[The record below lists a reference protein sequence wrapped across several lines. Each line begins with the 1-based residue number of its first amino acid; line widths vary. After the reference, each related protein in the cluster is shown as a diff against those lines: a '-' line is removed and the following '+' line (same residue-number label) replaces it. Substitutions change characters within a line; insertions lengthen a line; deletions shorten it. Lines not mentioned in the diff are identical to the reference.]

1 MMKKRVLSILLVV
14 CLIVSLL
21 PVSAFADE
29 VDASG
34 TCGENVT
41 WTLKDGVLTISGTGA
56 MEDYR
61 WDTVPWR
68 NYSETIEKVVVE
80 DGVTSI
86 GSATLDDLWM
96 LVSVEISDTVV
107 SISNGAFYCCNLR
120 EVFYSGTV
128 EQWSTVNILDGN
140 EKLYLVT
147 VHCADGDVFPHG
159 ICGENLTWTLA
170 NGTLAISGTGDMED
184 YYLEIECSPWVDIAE
199 EIVNVVIEPGV
210 TSIGE
215 YAFLDC
221 TNLVDITV
229 PDTVTI
235 IGLGAFNDCD
245 SLTNVNYSE
254 TVEQWEKISI
264 AYDNNRLL
272 TAKIHCTDGDV
283 IPHGTCG
290 ENVTWRLD
298 EDGTLTISGMGA
310 MADYDYWDGAPWD
323 GRKDSIINVVI
334 EDGVMSI
341 GSYAFS
347 DCTSL
352 EGIILPDGLK
362 SIGTKAFGY
371 CRNLSTVS
379 ISDSVTS
386 IGSYAF
392 DECYE
397 LNTVNYAGTVA
408 QWEEINI
415 AEGNN
420 YLITAD
426 IHCTDGDVIPHGSCG
441 KNVTWRLD
449 KNGTFTVSGTGDMD
463 EFGWGDVPWIS
474 RKDSIETII
483 VEDGVTSICSSAFSG
498 CYILK
503 SVSIPDS
510 VTSIGDQVF
519 GYCHNL
525 ENVVIPEGVRGI
537 SYKAFYNCVSL
548 STVSI
553 PDSVTSIG
561 SYAFDEC
568 YELNTVNYAGTVA
581 QWEEINIAGG
591 NNYLLAAKIHCTDG
605 DVAPHGT
612 CGENVTWKLDEDG
625 TLTISGTGAMEDY
638 DWDGAPWY
646 SLRDSIEKIV
656 IEDGVTNIGDRAFE
670 ACERLSTVSI
680 PESVTSIGESAFSS
694 CGALESVN
702 YGGTV
707 TQWEAINIADGN
719 FDLLTAKIH
728 CTDGDVV
735 PHGTC
740 GENVTWKLTED
751 GTLTIS
757 GSGAMENYEWGDA
770 PWARQKDSIRNVVIE
785 DGVACVG
792 NCAFSDCYS
801 LSNVR
806 IPESVTSIGTRAF
819 ESCESLESVI
829 LPDGLNS
836 IGEYAFAWCY
846 NLNDI
851 TLPDGLNSIGDYAFS
866 DCTTFSEITLPEKL
880 SYIGE
885 GAFYNCVNIKDIVI
899 PDGVATIKVSTFASC
914 SNLVSASISEATTAI
929 EEDAFWD
936 CTSLSDTYYSG
947 TKAQWDSI
955 KIDTG
960 NGCLQTTVIH
970 CTDGDA
976 APHGTFG
983 DNITWKLEN
992 NTLTISG
999 EGEMPD
1005 FYSVQNPW
1013 SRKVGSI
1020 TSVIVEDGVTN
1031 VGNRAFIDFDNLKR
1045 VALPNSVKSIGDE
1058 AFSWCYSLENIT
1070 IPEGVRDISYKAFYY
1085 CWNLST
1091 VSIPESVTSIG
1102 ESAFSCCDELESVNY
1117 GGTVAQ
1123 WEAINIADGNFDLI
1137 TAKIRCTD
1145 GIYVPHGT
1153 CGENVTWK
1161 LDENGTLIISG
1172 TGDMFDYTFNE
1183 TAPWFDINS
1192 QIESIVI
1199 ESGVTS
1205 IGEWAF
1211 GWCFNLNTVK
1221 ISDTVKIV
1229 PHNAFAAC
1237 WHLGA
1242 FVVDENN
1249 ANYCA
1254 VDGVLFNKDK
1264 TELVIYPLGMDS
1276 EEYTIPNGVKSIVQ
1290 DAFEL
1295 SGVQTITIPTSVT
1308 TIEYRA
1314 FNACD
1319 NLGRVNFAGTVA
1331 QWKAIDVGEENDAL
1345 NNAIICCTDGTMYP
1359 HGTCGENATWKLD
1372 ENGVLTISGTGDVYE
1387 HDRPWQNLTSQIMS
1401 VEIESGITSI
1411 GYGAFAAC
1419 TNLKS
1424 ADIPNSVRSIS
1435 YKAFAGCMDLKSITI
1450 PDGVQRINEYT
1461 FLDCIS
1467 LETID
1472 IPDTVTSIDLGAF
1485 SDCYKLTTVNYGGT
1499 VAEWGSVNIEDG
1511 NYELYSANVKCT
1523 DGVFTPHGTCG
1534 ENITW
1539 VLDENG
1545 TLTIS
1550 GKGDMENYNNPWHLY
1565 SSKITSVVIE
1575 NGITSIGN
1583 YAFGDITNIKSVTLP
1598 NSLSRIGDYAFCYSY
1613 WLETITLPDSLTEIG
1628 DYAFSNCTRLKS
1640 IVIPEGVEF
1649 IGDGAFANC
1658 HSIETVALPSSLTEI
1673 GAEAFDNCTG
1683 LKAIAIPAGVIRIG
1697 HGALSGCLRLE
1708 TIEIDKA
1715 NENYC
1720 TVDGVLFNKN
1730 KTALVS
1736 YPAGKTAESY
1746 EIPNGVTTV
1755 TYGTFA
1761 SCWNL
1766 KSVSIPTSV
1775 TSIQECAFNGCDNL
1789 RDVYYSGTQAQ
1800 WNAIAIDEENDG
1812 FDCAYIHCTDAVMHP
1827 HGICGDDLTWEL
1839 KDGVLTIS
1847 GTGDM
1852 YDFNMAAPWYNAASS
1867 IKSIELG
1874 SKVTS
1879 ITSEAFV
1886 DCKSLESITL
1896 PEGIISVAAGA
1907 FLGCDNLSRIN
1918 ISDNNPYYTSVD
1930 GMLFNKD
1937 KTEIII
1943 YPAGK
1948 TDAVYVIPD
1957 RVTTISRNA
1966 FIEPTYLQEI
1976 VIHAG
1981 VTNIEEGAFSSCNLN
1996 AISVDKDNE
2005 YYCSVNGALFSKD
2018 KTTLYQYPIGKTADT
2033 YQIPDGVNTIAYS
2046 AFWGSSNLRSVVI
2059 PESVTFIDEGAFISC
2074 HSLTDVYY
2082 TGTEEQWE
2090 NVVVD
2095 TEFNYSLADAQMHFN
2110 YDGSHVHNYTEAVTA
2125 PTCTKEGYTTH
2136 TCACGD
2142 SYVDSY
2148 TNALGHDFD
2157 AWKQTKAPTC
2167 TEKGTE
2173 TRTCTRCNAFE
2184 IRDVASTGHHHNA
2197 DVTAPTCT
2205 AKGYTTHT
2213 CACGDSYVDT
2223 YTDALGHSYG
2233 AWTQTK
2239 APTCTAKGTEV
2250 RTCTRCNATET
2261 RDVEALGHN
2270 TTHHAAKAATCTEI
2284 GWDAYDTCSRCNYTT
2299 YKEIPATGH
2308 HHNADV
2314 TAPTCTAK
2322 GYTTHTCACGDSYV
2336 DSYTDALGH
2345 SYGAWTQTKAPTCTA
2360 KGTETR
2366 TCTRCNASEARDVA
2380 SLGHNH
2386 DAVVT
2391 APTCTEKGYTTHTCA
2406 CGDSHVDSY
2415 TDALGHDF
2423 GAWKQT
2429 KAPTCTKKGT
2439 ETRTCTRCNAFEIRD
2454 VASTGHHHNADV
2466 TAPTCTA
2473 KGYTTHTCACG
2484 DSYVDTYTDAL
2495 GHSYGAW
2502 TQTKAP
2508 TCTAKGT
2515 DSRSCTR
2522 CGQTEKRDVA
2532 ALLHDY
2538 ENGACTRCGA
2548 ADPNYD
2554 PSPEAPELKITT
2566 SAGHPKISWN
2576 AVDGATKY
2584 WVYRSTDGTNFS
2596 YYDRTDNTSYTN
2608 NSTTI
2613 GTLYYYKVKA
2623 VKTENGKDYAS
2634 DYSVIRSIRCK
2645 PAAPSISIYRAN
2657 GKPQLKWSAVDGAAK
2672 YWIYRSTD
2680 GTNFKYFDSTT
2691 KTSYTNSGAASGTKY
2706 YYRVKAVAVVNGN
2719 NVASANS
2726 GTKSLMTTL
2735 ATPSVSITTSNGK
2748 PKLSWV
2754 AVTGADKYYVYRSTD
2769 GKTFG
2774 YWDSTTNT
2782 SFTNSGAKKNTKYY
2796 YKVKAV
2802 CTSNSN
2808 ANSALSASV
2817 SIKATK

>member
-1 MMKKRVLSILLVV
+1 MKKRVLSILLVV

-29 VDASG
+29 VDVSG
-34 TCGENVT
+34 TCGANLT
-41 WTLKDGVLTISGTGA
+41 WKLQDGVLTISGEGD

-61 WDTVPWR
+61 EWRPW
-68 NYSETIEKVVVE
+68 NDSDEPVTNVDSIIIE

-86 GSATLDDLWM
+86 GESAFSYFTNLKNVTIPSSVKRIGYCAFSECPM
-96 LVSVEISDTVV
+96 LK
-107 SISNGAFYCCNLR
+107 SISIPAGVETIEDGAFSICDGLSEIIVDENNEQYASVDGVLFSKDKTTLIAYPAAIESDAYEIPDGVTELSWRSFLGCTNIMSITVPQSVRTIGAWAFSDCAALKDVYYLGEIAQWKVINID
-120 EVFYSGTV
+120 SG
-128 EQWSTVNILDGN
+128 NIHL
-140 EKLYLVT
+140 LT
-147 VHCADGDVFPHG
+147 ASIHCADGDAFP
-159 ICGENLTWTLA
+159 
-170 NGTLAISGTGDMED
+170 D
-184 YYLEIECSPWVDIAE
+184 
-199 EIVNVVIEPGV
+199 
-210 TSIGE
+210 
-215 YAFLDC
+215 
-221 TNLVDITV
+221 
-229 PDTVTI
+229 
-235 IGLGAFNDCD
+235 
-245 SLTNVNYSE
+245 
-254 TVEQWEKISI
+254 
-264 AYDNNRLL
+264 
-272 TAKIHCTDGDV
+272 
-283 IPHGTCG
+283 
-290 ENVTWRLD
+290 
-298 EDGTLTISGMGA
+298 
-310 MADYDYWDGAPWD
+310 
-323 GRKDSIINVVI
+323 
-334 EDGVMSI
+334 
-341 GSYAFS
+341 
-347 DCTSL
+347 
-352 EGIILPDGLK
+352 
-362 SIGTKAFGY
+362 
-371 CRNLSTVS
+371 
-379 ISDSVTS
+379 
-386 IGSYAF
+386 
-392 DECYE
+392 
-397 LNTVNYAGTVA
+397 
-408 QWEEINI
+408 
-415 AEGNN
+415 
-420 YLITAD
+420 
-426 IHCTDGDVIPHGSCG
+426 GSCG
-441 KNVTWRLD
+441 
-449 KNGTFTVSGTGDMD
+449 
-463 EFGWGDVPWIS
+463 
-474 RKDSIETII
+474 
-483 VEDGVTSICSSAFSG
+483 DGVTWA
-498 CYILK
+498 L
-503 SVSIPDS
+503 V
-510 VTSIGDQVF
+510 
-519 GYCHNL
+519 
-525 ENVVIPEGVRGI
+525 
-537 SYKAFYNCVSL
+537 
-548 STVSI
+548 
-553 PDSVTSIG
+553 
-561 SYAFDEC
+561 
-568 YELNTVNYAGTVA
+568 
-581 QWEEINIAGG
+581 
-591 NNYLLAAKIHCTDG
+591 
-605 DVAPHGT
+605 
-612 CGENVTWKLDEDG
+612 DG
-625 TLTISGTGAMEDY
+625 TLTISGTGAMDNY
-638 DWDGAPWY
+638 SWGDAPWY
-646 SLRDSIEKIV
+646 NKADEIISIEVLSGVTSIGDSAFADCSAITSIELPDGLTRIGTNAFYHCTGMESISIPYGLTAIGECAFWGCESLKSIDIPGSVTRIGYAAFAECISLTSIV
-656 IEDGVTNIGDRAFE
+656 IPEGVEKLEDGTFQGCPSLESVT
-670 ACERLSTVSI
+670 I
-680 PESVTSIGESAFSS
+680 PASVTSIAAGVFQND
-694 CGALESVN
+694 ALKDVHYSGSRE
-702 YGGTV
+702 
-707 TQWEAINIADGN
+707 QWGLIEIDETN
-719 FDLLTAKIH
+719 TALKKAAIH
-728 CTDGDVV
+728 CSDDGDSYT
-735 PHGTC
+735 GTC

-829 LPDGLNS
+829 LPGGLNS

-885 GAFYNCVNIKDIVI
+885 GAFYNCVNLKDIVI

-1145 GIYVPHGT
+1145 GVYVPHGT

-1172 TGDMFDYTFNE
+1172 TGDMYDYTFNE

-1192 QIESIVI
+1192 RIESIVI

-1211 GWCFNLNTVK
+1211 GWCYNLNTVK

-1276 EEYTIPNGVKSIVQ
+1276 EEYTIPDGVKSIAQ

-1295 SGVQTITIPTSVT
+1295 SCVHTITIPTSVT

-1331 QWKAIDVGEENDAL
+1331 QWKAIDIGEENDAL
-1345 NNAIICCTDGTMYP
+1345 NNAIIYCTDDALYP
-1359 HGTCGENATWKLD
+1359 HGTCGENVTWKLD
-1372 ENGVLTISGTGDVYE
+1372 ENGMLTISGTGDMYE
-1387 HDRPWQNLTSQIMS
+1387 HDIPWRSLTSQIMS
-1401 VEIESGITSI
+1401 VAIESGVTSI

-1450 PDGVQRINEYT
+1450 PDGVQRINECT
-1461 FLDCIS
+1461 FLDCVS

-1485 SDCYKLTTVNYGGT
+1485 SDCDKLTTVNYGGT

-1511 NYELYSANVKCT
+1511 NYALYSANVKCT
-1523 DGVFTPHGTCG
+1523 DGVFTPRGTCG

-1539 VLDENG
+1539 KLDENG

-1550 GKGDMENYNNPWHLY
+1550 GKGDMEEHYAPWSDY
-1565 SSKITSVVIE
+1565 SAKITSVVIE
-1575 NGITSIGN
+1575 DGITSIGN
-1583 YAFGDITNIKSVTLP
+1583 HAFYDLGNIKSVTIP
-1598 NSLSRIGDYAFCYSY
+1598 NSVTGIGHYAFSLCY
-1613 WLETITLPDSLTEIG
+1613 WLETITLPDSLIG
-1628 DYAFSNCTRLKS
+1628 IGMCAFSNCTRLKS
-1640 IVIPEGVEF
+1640 IAIPEGVEF

-1658 HSIETVALPSSLTEI
+1658 HSMETVTLPNSLVDI
-1673 GAEAFDNCTG
+1673 GSKAFYNCTG
-1683 LKAIAIPAGVIRIG
+1683 LKAISIPADTNIG
-1697 HGALSGCLRLE
+1697 QGALSGCLSLE
-1708 TIEIDKA
+1708 AIEIDKA
-1715 NENYC
+1715 NEDYC

-1775 TSIQECAFNGCDNL
+1775 TSIQEFAFNGCDNL

-1800 WNAIAIDEENDG
+1800 WNAIAIDEGNDG
-1812 FDCAYIHCTDAVMHP
+1812 FDCADIHCTDAVMHP

-1852 YDFNMAAPWYNAASS
+1852 YNFNMAAPWYHAASS

-1957 RVTTISRNA
+1957 RVTTISRNV

-1981 VTNIEEGAFSSCNLN
+1981 VTNIGEGAFRSCNLN
-1996 AISVDKDNE
+1996 AVSVDKDNE

-2018 KTTLYQYPIGKTADT
+2018 KTTLYKYPSGKTADT

-2046 AFWGSSNLRSVVI
+2046 AFWGSSNLKSVVI

-2074 HSLTDVYY
+2074 NSLTDVYY

-2110 YDGSHVHNYTEAVTA
+2110 YDVPHVHHYTEAVTA
-2125 PTCTKEGYTTH
+2125 PTCTEQGYTTH
-2136 TCACGD
+2136 TC
-2142 SYVDSY
+2142 
-2148 TNALGHDFD
+2148 T
-2157 AWKQTKAPTC
+2157 
-2167 TEKGTE
+2167 
-2173 TRTCTRCNAFE
+2173 
-2184 IRDVASTGHHHNA
+2184 
-2197 DVTAPTCT
+2197 
-2205 AKGYTTHT
+2205 
-2213 CACGDSYVDT
+2213 CGDSYVDT

-2261 RDVEALGHN
+2261 RDVDALGHN

-2284 GWDAYDTCSRCNYTT
+2284 GWEAYDTCSRCDYTT

-2308 HHNADV
+2308 HHNAVVTAPTCTAKGYTTHTCACGDSYIDTYTDALGHSYSAWTQTKAPTCTARGTEVRTCTRCNATETRDVDALGHNTTHHAAKAATCTEIGWEAYDTCSRCDYTTYKEIPATGHHHNAVV

-2345 SYGAWTQTKAPTCTA
+2345 SYGAWK
-2360 KGTETR
+2360 
-2366 TCTRCNASEARDVA
+2366 
-2380 SLGHNH
+2380 
-2386 DAVVT
+2386 
-2391 APTCTEKGYTTHTCA
+2391 
-2406 CGDSHVDSY
+2406 
-2415 TDALGHDF
+2415 
-2423 GAWKQT
+2423 
-2429 KAPTCTKKGT
+2429 
-2439 ETRTCTRCNAFEIRD
+2439 
-2454 VASTGHHHNADV
+2454 
-2466 TAPTCTA
+2466 
-2473 KGYTTHTCACG
+2473 
-2484 DSYVDTYTDAL
+2484 
-2495 GHSYGAW
+2495 
-2502 TQTKAP
+2502 QTKAP

-2566 SAGHPKISWN
+2566 SAGHPKIYWN

-2608 NSTTI
+2608 NSTKI

-2691 KTSYTNSGAASGTKY
+2691 KTSYTNSGVASGTKY
-2706 YYRVKAVAVVNGN
+2706 YYRVKAVAIVNGN

-2726 GTKSLMTTL
+2726 NTKNLITTL
-2735 ATPSVSITTSNGK
+2735 ATPSVSITTSGGK
-2748 PKLSWV
+2748 PKLTWK

-2769 GKTFG
+2769 GKNFK
-2774 YWDSTTNT
+2774 YWESTTKTSYINT
-2782 SFTNSGAKKNTKYY
+2782 GAKRNTRYY

-2802 CTSNSN
+2802 CAANSN
-2808 ANSALSASV
+2808 ANSARSTSV

>member
-1 MMKKRVLSILLVV
+1 MKKRVLSILLVV

-29 VDASG
+29 VDASD

-56 MEDYR
+56 MEDYDE
-61 WDTVPWR
+61 WDCVPWNGQKDSIR
-68 NYSETIEKVVVE
+68 KIVVE
-80 DGVTSI
+80 DGVTN
-86 GSATLDDLWM
+86 
-96 LVSVEISDTVV
+96 V
-107 SISNGAFYCCNLR
+107 
-120 EVFYSGTV
+120 
-128 EQWSTVNILDGN
+128 GN
-140 EKLYLVT
+140 
-147 VHCADGDVFPHG
+147 
-159 ICGENLTWTLA
+159 
-170 NGTLAISGTGDMED
+170 
-184 YYLEIECSPWVDIAE
+184 
-199 EIVNVVIEPGV
+199 
-210 TSIGE
+210 
-215 YAFLDC
+215 
-221 TNLVDITV
+221 
-229 PDTVTI
+229 
-235 IGLGAFNDCD
+235 
-245 SLTNVNYSE
+245 
-254 TVEQWEKISI
+254 
-264 AYDNNRLL
+264 
-272 TAKIHCTDGDV
+272 
-283 IPHGTCG
+283 
-290 ENVTWRLD
+290 
-298 EDGTLTISGMGA
+298 
-310 MADYDYWDGAPWD
+310 
-323 GRKDSIINVVI
+323 
-334 EDGVMSI
+334 
-341 GSYAFS
+341 YAFS

-352 EGIILPDGLK
+352 ESIILPDGLN
-362 SIGTKAFGY
+362 SIGKRAFAWCWNLADVTLPDGLESIDEAAFFDCNSLRDITIPEGVTDISYKAFYY
-371 CRNLSTVS
+371 CNSLSSVS
-379 ISDSVTS
+379 IPKSVTS
-386 IGSYAF
+386 IGEYAF
-392 DECYE
+392 ADCNS
-397 LNTVNYAGTVA
+397 LNTVNYTGTVA
-408 QWEEINI
+408 QWEAISV
-415 AEGNN
+415 
-420 YLITAD
+420 AD
-426 IHCTDGDVIPHGSCG
+426 
-441 KNVTWRLD
+441 
-449 KNGTFTVSGTGDMD
+449 
-463 EFGWGDVPWIS
+463 
-474 RKDSIETII
+474 
-483 VEDGVTSICSSAFSG
+483 
-498 CYILK
+498 
-503 SVSIPDS
+503 
-510 VTSIGDQVF
+510 
-519 GYCHNL
+519 
-525 ENVVIPEGVRGI
+525 
-537 SYKAFYNCVSL
+537 
-548 STVSI
+548 
-553 PDSVTSIG
+553 
-561 SYAFDEC
+561 
-568 YELNTVNYAGTVA
+568 
-581 QWEEINIAGG
+581 G
-591 NNYLLAAKIHCTDG
+591 NNYLLT
-605 DVAPHGT
+605 
-612 CGENVTWKLDEDG
+612 
-625 TLTISGTGAMEDY
+625 AM
-638 DWDGAPWY
+638 
-646 SLRDSIEKIV
+646 
-656 IEDGVTNIGDRAFE
+656 
-670 ACERLSTVSI
+670 
-680 PESVTSIGESAFSS
+680 
-694 CGALESVN
+694 
-702 YGGTV
+702 
-707 TQWEAINIADGN
+707 
-719 FDLLTAKIH
+719 IH

-751 GTLTIS
+751 GSLTIS
-757 GSGAMENYEWGDA
+757 GSGEMENYEWGDA

-785 DGVACVG
+785 DGV
-792 NCAFSDCYS
+792 
-801 LSNVR
+801 
-806 IPESVTSIGTRAF
+806 TSIGTRAF
-819 ESCESLESVI
+819 KSCESLESVI

-836 IGEYAFAWCY
+836 IGKRAFAWCW
-846 NLNDI
+846 NLADV
-851 TLPDGLNSIGDYAFS
+851 TLPDGLESIDEAAFFDCNSLRDITIPEGVTDISYKAFYYCNSLSSVSIPESVTSIGEYAFDWCHELNTVDYAGTVAQWETISVADGNNCLLTATIHCTDGDVVPHGTCGESVTWKLDEDGTLTITGTGAMEDYDWGGAPWYSLTDSIEKIVIEDGVTSIGTRAFESCESLGSITIPDSVDSIGDYAFNN
-866 DCTTFSEITLPEKL
+866 CTSFSEITLPEKL
-880 SYIGE
+880 SYIGK
-885 GAFYNCVNIKDIVI
+885 GAFCNCANLKDIVI

-936 CTSLSDTYYSG
+936 CTSLLDTYYSG

-970 CTDGDA
+970 CTDGNLP
-976 APHGTFG
+976 PHGTFG

-1005 FYSVQNPW
+1005 FYSVQTPW

-1031 VGNRAFIDFDNLKR
+1031 VGNRAFINFDNLKR

-1070 IPEGVRDISYKAFYY
+1070 IPEGVRDISYKAFNS
-1085 CWNLST
+1085 CWSLST

-1102 ESAFSCCDELESVNY
+1102 ESAFSSCDDLESVNY

-1145 GIYVPHGT
+1145 GVYVPHGT
-1153 CGENVTWK
+1153 CGENVTWM

-1172 TGDMFDYTFNE
+1172 TGDMYDYTFNE
-1183 TAPWFDINS
+1183 TASWYDINS
-1192 QIESIVI
+1192 QIKSIVI

-1211 GWCFNLNTVK
+1211 NGCNNLNTVK

-1229 PHNAFAAC
+1229 PQNAFATC

-1242 FVVDENN
+1242 FVVDENST
-1249 ANYCA
+1249 CFSA

-1264 TELVIYPLGMDS
+1264 IELVIYPLGMNS
-1276 EEYTIPNGVKSIVQ
+1276 EEYTIPNGVKSIAQ
-1290 DAFEL
+1290 EAFEL

-1331 QWKAIDVGEENDAL
+1331 QWKAIDIGEENDVL
-1345 NNAIICCTDGTMYP
+1345 NNAIICCTDGALYP
-1359 HGTCGENATWKLD
+1359 HGTCGENATWKID
-1372 ENGVLTISGTGDVYE
+1372 KNGTLTISGTGDMYE
-1387 HDRPWQNLTSQIMS
+1387 HDRPWQNLTRQIMS

-1411 GYGAFAAC
+1411 GYSAFEGC
-1419 TNLKS
+1419 SNLKS
-1424 ADIPNSVRSIS
+1424 VEIPSGVRNIS
-1435 YKAFAGCMDLKSITI
+1435 YRAFAGCMDLKSITI

-1461 FLDCIS
+1461 FLDCVS

-1499 VAEWGSVNIEDG
+1499 IAGWGSVNIEDG
-1511 NYELYSANVKCT
+1511 NYALHSANVKCT
-1523 DGVFTPHGTCG
+1523 DGVYTPRGTCG
-1534 ENITW
+1534 VNITW

-1550 GKGDMENYNNPWHLY
+1550 GKGDMENYNEPWHLY
-1565 SSKITSVVIE
+1565 GSKITSVVIE

-1583 YAFGDITNIKSVTLP
+1583 HAFNDIFNIKSVTLP

-1628 DYAFSNCTRLKS
+1628 DRAFSNCTRLKS

-1649 IGDGAFANC
+1649 IGDGAFENC
-1658 HSIETVALPSSLTEI
+1658 YSMETVALPGSLTEI
-1673 GAEAFDNCTG
+1673 GAEAFDNCTE
-1683 LKAIAIPAGVIRIG
+1683 LKAITIPAGVIRIG
-1697 HGALSGCLRLE
+1697 HGALSGCLSLE

-1720 TVDGVLFNKN
+1720 TVDGILFNKN

-1761 SCWNL
+1761 SCCNL

-1775 TSIQECAFNGCDNL
+1775 TSIQEFAFNGCDNL

-1800 WNAIAIDEENDG
+1800 WNAIAIDVGNDG
-1812 FDCAYIHCTDAVMHP
+1812 FDCADIHCADAVMHP

-1852 YDFNMAAPWYNAASS
+1852 YTFNMAAPWYHAASS
-1867 IKSIELG
+1867 IKSIVLG

-1879 ITSEAFV
+1879 ITSEAFAN
-1886 DCKSLESITL
+1886 CKSLESITL

-1957 RVTTISRNA
+1957 RVTTISRNV

-1981 VTNIEEGAFSSCNLN
+1981 VTNIEEGAFRSCNLN
-1996 AISVDKDNE
+1996 AVSVDKDNE

-2018 KTTLYQYPIGKTADT
+2018 KTTLYKYPSGKTADT

-2046 AFWGSSNLRSVVI
+2046 AFWGSSNLKSVVI
-2059 PESVTFIDEGAFISC
+2059 PESVTFIDEGAFIDC
-2074 HSLTDVYY
+2074 YSLTDVYY

-2142 SYVDSY
+2142 SYVDTY
-2148 TNALGHDFD
+2148 TDALGHSYG
-2157 AWKQTKAPTC
+2157 AWTQTKAPTC
-2167 TEKGTE
+2167 TAKGTE
-2173 TRTCTRCNAFE
+2173 VRTCTRCNATE
-2184 IRDVASTGHHHNA
+2184 TRDVEALGHNTTHHAAKAATCTEKGWEAYDTCNRCDYTTYKEIPATGHNYIAKVFAPTCTVKGYTTHTCITCGDSYTDEYTDSLGHDRIHHAAKAATCTEIGWEAYDTCSRCDYTTYKEIPATGHHHNA
-2197 DVTAPTCT
+2197 VVTAPTCT
-2205 AKGYTTHT
+2205 EKGYTTHT

-2284 GWDAYDTCSRCNYTT
+2284 GWEAYDTCSRCNYTT
-2299 YKEIPATGH
+2299 YKAIPATGH
-2308 HHNADV
+2308 HHNAVV

-2345 SYGAWTQTKAPTCTA
+2345 SYGAWA
-2360 KGTETR
+2360 
-2366 TCTRCNASEARDVA
+2366 
-2380 SLGHNH
+2380 
-2386 DAVVT
+2386 
-2391 APTCTEKGYTTHTCA
+2391 
-2406 CGDSHVDSY
+2406 
-2415 TDALGHDF
+2415 
-2423 GAWKQT
+2423 
-2429 KAPTCTKKGT
+2429 
-2439 ETRTCTRCNAFEIRD
+2439 
-2454 VASTGHHHNADV
+2454 
-2466 TAPTCTA
+2466 
-2473 KGYTTHTCACG
+2473 
-2484 DSYVDTYTDAL
+2484 
-2495 GHSYGAW
+2495 
-2502 TQTKAP
+2502 QTKAP

-2566 SAGHPKISWN
+2566 SAGHPKIYWN

-2584 WVYRSTDGTNFS
+2584 WVYRSTDGKNFN

-2608 NSTTI
+2608 NSTKI

-2680 GTNFKYFDSTT
+2680 GKNFKYFDSTT

-2748 PKLSWV
+2748 PKLTWK
-2754 AVTGADKYYVYRSTD
+2754 AVTGADKYYIYRSTD

-2774 YWDSTTNT
+2774 YWDSTTKT

-2808 ANSALSASV
+2808 ANSARSASV

>member
-1 MMKKRVLSILLVV
+1 MKKRVLSILLVV

-41 WTLKDGVLTISGTGA
+41 WKLTEDGTLTISGSGE
-56 MEDYR
+56 MENYEWGDA
-61 WDTVPWR
+61 PWAGQKDSIR
-68 NYSETIEKVVVE
+68 NVVIE
-80 DGVTSI
+80 DGVACVGNCAFSDCQSLSNVRIPESVTSI
-86 GSATLDDLWM
+86 GTRAFSDCHSLESVILPGGLNSIGEYAFAWCNNLKDITLPDSLESIDNAVFYDCDSLKNITIPMSARD
-96 LVSVEISDTVV
+96 ISYNAFDSCDNLASV
-107 SISNGAFYCCNLR
+107 SIPES
-120 EVFYSGTV
+120 
-128 EQWSTVNILDGN
+128 
-140 EKLYLVT
+140 
-147 VHCADGDVFPHG
+147 
-159 ICGENLTWTLA
+159 
-170 NGTLAISGTGDMED
+170 
-184 YYLEIECSPWVDIAE
+184 
-199 EIVNVVIEPGV
+199 V

-215 YAFLDC
+215 YAFADC
-221 TNLVDITV
+221 N
-229 PDTVTI
+229 
-235 IGLGAFNDCD
+235 
-245 SLTNVNYSE
+245 S
-254 TVEQWEKISI
+254 
-264 AYDNNRLL
+264 
-272 TAKIHCTDGDV
+272 
-283 IPHGTCG
+283 
-290 ENVTWRLD
+290 
-298 EDGTLTISGMGA
+298 
-310 MADYDYWDGAPWD
+310 
-323 GRKDSIINVVI
+323 
-334 EDGVMSI
+334 
-341 GSYAFS
+341 
-347 DCTSL
+347 
-352 EGIILPDGLK
+352 
-362 SIGTKAFGY
+362 
-371 CRNLSTVS
+371 
-379 ISDSVTS
+379 
-386 IGSYAF
+386 
-392 DECYE
+392 

-408 QWEEINI
+408 QWGAISV
-415 AEGNN
+415 
-420 YLITAD
+420 AD
-426 IHCTDGDVIPHGSCG
+426 
-441 KNVTWRLD
+441 
-449 KNGTFTVSGTGDMD
+449 
-463 EFGWGDVPWIS
+463 
-474 RKDSIETII
+474 
-483 VEDGVTSICSSAFSG
+483 
-498 CYILK
+498 
-503 SVSIPDS
+503 
-510 VTSIGDQVF
+510 
-519 GYCHNL
+519 
-525 ENVVIPEGVRGI
+525 
-537 SYKAFYNCVSL
+537 
-548 STVSI
+548 
-553 PDSVTSIG
+553 
-561 SYAFDEC
+561 
-568 YELNTVNYAGTVA
+568 
-581 QWEEINIAGG
+581 G
-591 NNYLLAAKIHCTDG
+591 NNYLLTAKIHCTDG
-605 DVAPHGT
+605 EIIPHGT
-612 CGENVTWKLDEDG
+612 CGDGVTWALVDG

-638 DWDGAPWY
+638 DGWDCAPWN
-646 SLRDSIEKIV
+646 
-656 IEDGVTNIGDRAFE
+656 G
-670 ACERLSTVSI
+670 
-680 PESVTSIGESAFSS
+680 
-694 CGALESVN
+694 
-702 YGGTV
+702 
-707 TQWEAINIADGN
+707 
-719 FDLLTAKIH
+719 
-728 CTDGDVV
+728 
-735 PHGTC
+735 
-740 GENVTWKLTED
+740 
-751 GTLTIS
+751 
-757 GSGAMENYEWGDA
+757 
-770 PWARQKDSIRNVVIE
+770 QKDSIRNVVIE

-819 ESCESLESVI
+819 SYCNSLSTVSIPESVTSIGASAFSDCHSLESVI
-829 LPDGLNS
+829 LPGGLNSIGEYAFAWCYILNDITLPDGLNS
-836 IGEYAFAWCY
+836 IREYAFAWCY

-851 TLPDGLNSIGDYAFS
+851 TLPDSLESIDNAVFYACDSLKNITIPEGVRDISYKAFHNCHSLSTVSIPESVTSIGASAFYDCNSLNTVNYAGTVTQWGAISVADGNNYLLTAKIHCTDGDVVPHGTCGENVTWTLDEDDTLTISGTGAMENYEWGDAPWAGKKDSIRNVVIEDGVACVGNCAFSYCLSLSTVSIPESVTSIGEYAFADCNSLNTVNYAGTVAQWGAISVADGNNCLLTATIHCTDGDVVPHGTCGESVTWKLDEDGTLTITGTGAMEDYDWGGAPWYSLTDSIEKIVIEDGVTSIGTRAFESCESLGSITIPDSVDSIGDYAFNN
-866 DCTTFSEITLPEKL
+866 CTSFSEITLPEKL
-880 SYIGE
+880 SYIGK
-885 GAFYNCVNIKDIVI
+885 GAFCNCANLKDIVI

-936 CTSLSDTYYSG
+936 CTSLLDTYYSG

-970 CTDGDA
+970 CTDGNLP
-976 APHGTFG
+976 PHGTFG

-1005 FYSVQNPW
+1005 FYSVQTPW

-1031 VGNRAFIDFDNLKR
+1031 VGNRAFINFDNLKR

-1070 IPEGVRDISYKAFYY
+1070 IPEGVRDISYKAFNS
-1085 CWNLST
+1085 CWSLST

-1102 ESAFSCCDELESVNY
+1102 ESAFSSCDDLESVNY

-1145 GIYVPHGT
+1145 GVYVPHGT
-1153 CGENVTWK
+1153 CGENVTWM

-1172 TGDMFDYTFNE
+1172 TGDMYDYTFNE
-1183 TAPWFDINS
+1183 TASWYDINS
-1192 QIESIVI
+1192 QIKSIVI
-1199 ESGVTS
+1199 ESGVTG

-1211 GWCFNLNTVK
+1211 NGCNNLNTVK

-1229 PHNAFAAC
+1229 PQNAFATC

-1242 FVVDENN
+1242 FVVDENST
-1249 ANYCA
+1249 CFSA

-1264 TELVIYPLGMDS
+1264 TELVIYPLGMNS
-1276 EEYTIPNGVKSIVQ
+1276 EEYTIPNGVKSIAQ
-1290 DAFEL
+1290 EAFEL

-1331 QWKAIDVGEENDAL
+1331 QWKAIDIGEENDVL
-1345 NNAIICCTDGTMYP
+1345 NNAIICCTDGALYP

-1372 ENGVLTISGTGDVYE
+1372 ENGMLTISGTGDMYE
-1387 HDRPWQNLTSQIMS
+1387 NDRPWQNLTSQIMS
-1401 VEIESGITSI
+1401 IEIESGITSI
-1411 GYGAFAAC
+1411 GYSAFEGC
-1419 TNLKS
+1419 SNLKS
-1424 ADIPNSVRSIS
+1424 VEIPSGVRNIS
-1435 YKAFAGCMDLKSITI
+1435 YRAFAGCMDLKSITI

-1461 FLDCIS
+1461 FLDCVS

-1472 IPDTVTSIDLGAF
+1472 IPDTVTSVDLGAF

-1499 VAEWGSVNIEDG
+1499 VAEWGSVNIEDVNG
-1511 NYELYSANVKCT
+1511 NYALHSANVKCT
-1523 DGVFTPHGTCG
+1523 DGVYTPRGTCG
-1534 ENITW
+1534 VNITW

-1565 SSKITSVVIE
+1565 GSKITSVVIE

-1583 YAFGDITNIKSVTLP
+1583 HAFNDIFNIKSVTLP

-1628 DYAFSNCTRLKS
+1628 DRAFSDCTRLKS
-1640 IVIPEGVEF
+1640 IVIPEGVKF
-1649 IGDGAFANC
+1649 IGDGAFENC
-1658 HSIETVALPSSLTEI
+1658 YSMETVALPGSLTEI

-1697 HGALSGCLRLE
+1697 HGAFSGCLSLE

-1720 TVDGVLFNKN
+1720 MVDGILFNKN

-1761 SCWNL
+1761 SCCNL

-1775 TSIQECAFNGCDNL
+1775 TSIQEFAFNGCDNL

-1800 WNAIAIDEENDG
+1800 WNAIAIDVGNDG
-1812 FDCAYIHCTDAVMHP
+1812 FDCADIHCADAVMHP

-1852 YDFNMAAPWYNAASS
+1852 YAFNMAAPWYHAASS
-1867 IKSIELG
+1867 IKSIVLG

-1879 ITSEAFV
+1879 ITSEAFAN
-1886 DCKSLESITL
+1886 CKSLESITL

-1937 KTEIII
+1937 KTEIVI

-1957 RVTTISRNA
+1957 RVTTISRNV

-1981 VTNIEEGAFSSCNLN
+1981 VTNIEEGAFRSCNLN
-1996 AISVDKDNE
+1996 AVSVDKDNE

-2018 KTTLYQYPIGKTADT
+2018 KTTLYKYPSGKTADT

-2046 AFWGSSNLRSVVI
+2046 AFWGSSNLKSVVI
-2059 PESVTFIDEGAFISC
+2059 PESVTFIDEGAFIDC
-2074 HSLTDVYY
+2074 YSLTDVYY

-2095 TEFNYSLADAQMHFN
+2095 TQLNYSLADAQMHFN
-2110 YDGSHVHNYTEAVTA
+2110 YDGPHVHNYTEA
-2125 PTCTKEGYTTH
+2125 
-2136 TCACGD
+2136 
-2142 SYVDSY
+2142 
-2148 TNALGHDFD
+2148 
-2157 AWKQTKAPTC
+2157 
-2167 TEKGTE
+2167 
-2173 TRTCTRCNAFE
+2173 
-2184 IRDVASTGHHHNA
+2184 
-2197 DVTAPTCT
+2197 VTAPTCT

-2270 TTHHAAKAATCTEI
+2270 TTHHAAKAATCTEKGWEAYDTCNRCDYTTYKEIPATGHNYIAKVFAPTCTVKGYTTHTCITCGDSYTDEYTDSLGHDRIHHAAKAATCTEI
-2284 GWDAYDTCSRCNYTT
+2284 GWEAYDTCSRCDYTT

-2308 HHNADV
+2308 HHDAVV
-2314 TAPTCTAK
+2314 TAPTCTEK

-2336 DSYTDALGH
+2336 DTYTDALGH

-2360 KGTETR
+2360 KGTEVR
-2366 TCTRCNASEARDVA
+2366 TCTRCNATETRDVEA
-2380 SLGHNH
+2380 LGHNTTHHAAKAATCTEAGWEAYDTCSRCDYTTYKEIPATGHHH

-2406 CGDSHVDSY
+2406 CGDS
-2415 TDALGHDF
+2415 
-2423 GAWKQT
+2423 
-2429 KAPTCTKKGT
+2429 
-2439 ETRTCTRCNAFEIRD
+2439 
-2454 VASTGHHHNADV
+2454 
-2466 TAPTCTA
+2466 
-2473 KGYTTHTCACG
+2473 
-2484 DSYVDTYTDAL
+2484 YVDTYTNAL

-2566 SAGHPKISWN
+2566 SAGHPKIYWN

-2584 WVYRSTDGTNFS
+2584 WVYRSTDGKNFS

-2608 NSTTI
+2608 NSTKI

-2774 YWDSTTNT
+2774 YWDSTTKT

-2808 ANSALSASV
+2808 ANSARSASV

>member
-1 MMKKRVLSILLVV
+1 MKKRVLSILLVV

-56 MEDYR
+56 MEDYN
-61 WDTVPWR
+61 WDSIPWR
-68 NYSETIEKVVVE
+68 NYFDTIERIEVE
-80 DGVTSI
+80 DGVTN
-86 GSATLDDLWM
+86 
-96 LVSVEISDTVV
+96 V
-107 SISNGAFYCCNLR
+107 
-120 EVFYSGTV
+120 
-128 EQWSTVNILDGN
+128 GN
-140 EKLYLVT
+140 
-147 VHCADGDVFPHG
+147 
-159 ICGENLTWTLA
+159 
-170 NGTLAISGTGDMED
+170 
-184 YYLEIECSPWVDIAE
+184 
-199 EIVNVVIEPGV
+199 
-210 TSIGE
+210 
-215 YAFLDC
+215 
-221 TNLVDITV
+221 
-229 PDTVTI
+229 
-235 IGLGAFNDCD
+235 
-245 SLTNVNYSE
+245 
-254 TVEQWEKISI
+254 
-264 AYDNNRLL
+264 
-272 TAKIHCTDGDV
+272 
-283 IPHGTCG
+283 
-290 ENVTWRLD
+290 
-298 EDGTLTISGMGA
+298 
-310 MADYDYWDGAPWD
+310 
-323 GRKDSIINVVI
+323 
-334 EDGVMSI
+334 
-341 GSYAFS
+341 YAFS

-352 EGIILPDGLK
+352 ESIILPDGLR
-362 SIGTKAFGY
+362 SIGKRAFAWCWNLADVTLPDGLESIDEAAFFDCNSLRDITIPEGVTDISYKAFYY
-371 CRNLSTVS
+371 CNSLSSVS
-379 ISDSVTS
+379 IPKSVTS
-386 IGSYAF
+386 ISQEAF
-392 DECYE
+392 ECCYS
-397 LNTVNYAGTVA
+397 LSTVNYAGTVA
-408 QWEEINI
+408 QWEAINV
-415 AEGNN
+415 ADGNN
-420 YLITAD
+420 RLITAN
-426 IHCTDGDVIPHGSCG
+426 INCTDGDITPHGTCG
-441 KNVTWRLD
+441 VNAVWTLKDGVLTI
-449 KNGTFTVSGTGDMD
+449 SGTGAMD
-463 EFGWGDVPWIS
+463 DYDDWNDAPWNGSSDLI
-474 RKDSIETII
+474 KTVVI
-483 VEDGVTSICSSAFSG
+483 EDGVTSIGSRAFYP
-498 CYILK
+498 CYNLTGIML
-503 SVSIPDS
+503 PDS
-510 VTSIGDQVF
+510 VTRIG
-519 GYCHNL
+519 
-525 ENVVIPEGVRGI
+525 E
-537 SYKAFYNCVSL
+537 SAFADCSSL
-548 STVSI
+548 NIV
-553 PDSVTSIG
+553 D
-561 SYAFDEC
+561 
-568 YELNTVNYAGTVA
+568 YAGTVA
-581 QWEEINIAGG
+581 QWEAISIAVG
-591 NNYLLAAKIHCTDG
+591 NNHHLITA
-605 DVAPHGT
+605 
-612 CGENVTWKLDEDG
+612 
-625 TLTISGTGAMEDY
+625 
-638 DWDGAPWY
+638 
-646 SLRDSIEKIV
+646 R
-656 IEDGVTNIGDRAFE
+656 
-670 ACERLSTVSI
+670 
-680 PESVTSIGESAFSS
+680 
-694 CGALESVN
+694 
-702 YGGTV
+702 
-707 TQWEAINIADGN
+707 INCIDGN
-719 FDLLTAKIH
+719 IL
-728 CTDGDVV
+728 

-757 GSGAMENYEWGDA
+757 GTGAMEDYDWHGA
-770 PWARQKDSIRNVVIE
+770 PWDSLGNTIVSVIIE
-785 DGVACVG
+785 DGVTSIGSA
-792 NCAFSDCYS
+792 AFFRCGSI
-801 LSNVR
+801 LSVS
-806 IPESVTSIGTRAF
+806 IPESVTSIGDSAF
-819 ESCESLESVI
+819 NDCGSLESIILPDSLTSIGSYAFSDCTSLESII

-836 IGEYAFAWCY
+836 IGEYAFAWCCS
-846 NLNDI
+846 LTDV
-851 TLPDGLNSIGDYAFS
+851 TLPNGMESIDNAVFYDCDSLKNITIPVGARDISYKAFYSCDNLASVSIPESVTSIGEYAFDWCHELNTVDYAGTVAQWETISVADGNNCLLTATIHCTDGDVVPHGTCGESVTWKLDEDGTLTITGTGAMEDYDWGGAPWYSLTDSIEKIVIEDGVTRVGNCAFESCESLGSITIPDSVDSIGDYAFNN
-866 DCTTFSEITLPEKL
+866 CTSFSEITLPEKL

-885 GAFYNCVNIKDIVI
+885 GAFCNCANLKDIVI

-936 CTSLSDTYYSG
+936 CTLLSDTYYSG

-970 CTDGDA
+970 CIDGDA

-1005 FYSVQNPW
+1005 FYSVQTPW

-1031 VGNRAFIDFDNLKR
+1031 VGNRAFINFDNLKR

-1070 IPEGVRDISYKAFYY
+1070 IPEGVRDISYKAFNS
-1085 CWNLST
+1085 CWSLST

-1102 ESAFSCCDELESVNY
+1102 ESAFSSCDELESVNY

-1123 WEAINIADGNFDLI
+1123 WEAINIADGNIDLI
-1137 TAKIRCTD
+1137 TAKIHCTD
-1145 GIYVPHGT
+1145 GVYVPHGT

-1172 TGDMFDYTFNE
+1172 TGDMYDYTFNE
-1183 TAPWFDINS
+1183 TASWYDINS
-1192 QIESIVI
+1192 QIKSIVI
-1199 ESGVTS
+1199 ESGVTG

-1211 GWCFNLNTVK
+1211 NGSNNLNTVK

-1229 PHNAFAAC
+1229 PQNAFATC

-1242 FVVDENN
+1242 FVVDENST
-1249 ANYCA
+1249 CFSA

-1264 TELVIYPLGMDS
+1264 TELVIYPLGMNS
-1276 EEYTIPNGVKSIVQ
+1276 EEYTIPNGVKSIAQ
-1290 DAFEL
+1290 EAFEL

-1331 QWKAIDVGEENDAL
+1331 QWKAIDIGEENDAL
-1345 NNAIICCTDGTMYP
+1345 NNAIIYCTDGTLYP
-1359 HGTCGENATWKLD
+1359 HGTCGENVTWKLD

-1411 GYGAFAAC
+1411 GYSAFEGC
-1419 TNLKS
+1419 SNLKS
-1424 ADIPNSVRSIS
+1424 VEIPSGVRNIS
-1435 YKAFAGCMDLKSITI
+1435 YRAFAGCMDLKSITI

-1461 FLDCIS
+1461 FLDCVS

-1472 IPDTVTSIDLGAF
+1472 IPDTVTSVDLGAF

-1499 VAEWGSVNIEDG
+1499 VAGWGSVNIEDG
-1511 NYELYSANVKCT
+1511 NYALYSANVKCT
-1523 DGVFTPHGTCG
+1523 DGVYTPHGTCG

-1539 VLDENG
+1539 KLDENG

-1550 GKGDMENYNNPWHLY
+1550 GKGDMEEYYAPWSDY
-1565 SSKITSVVIE
+1565 SAKITSVVIE
-1575 NGITSIGN
+1575 DGITGIGDH
-1583 YAFGDITNIKSVTLP
+1583 AFYDLGNIKSVTIP
-1598 NSLSRIGDYAFCYSY
+1598 NSVTGIGHYAFSLCY
-1613 WLETITLPDSLTEIG
+1613 WLETITLPDGLIG
-1628 DYAFSNCTRLKS
+1628 IGVGAFSNCTRLKS

-1649 IGDGAFANC
+1649 IGDYAFESC
-1658 HSIETVALPSSLTEI
+1658 HSMETVTLPDSLVDI
-1673 GAEAFDNCTG
+1673 GHKAFYNCTG
-1683 LKAIAIPAGVIRIG
+1683 LKAITIPAGVNIG
-1697 HGALSGCLRLE
+1697 YGALSGCLSLE
-1708 TIEIDKA
+1708 TIEVDKA
-1715 NENYC
+1715 HEYYY
-1720 TVDGVLFNKN
+1720 TVDGVLFNKI
-1730 KTALVS
+1730 TSAVVS

-1755 TYGTFA
+1755 SYGTFD
-1761 SCWNL
+1761 SCCNL

-1775 TSIQECAFNGCDNL
+1775 TSIEECAFNGCDNL

-1800 WNAIAIDEENDG
+1800 WNAIAIDEGNNG
-1812 FDCAYIHCTDAVMHP
+1812 FDCADIHCTDAVMHP

-1852 YDFNMAAPWYNAASS
+1852 YNFNMAAPWYHAASS

-1879 ITSEAFV
+1879 ITSEAFAN
-1886 DCKSLESITL
+1886 CKSLESITL

-1948 TDAVYVIPD
+1948 TDTVYVIPD
-1957 RVTTISRNA
+1957 RVTTISRNV

-1981 VTNIEEGAFSSCNLN
+1981 VTNIEEGAFRSCNLN
-1996 AISVDKDNE
+1996 AVSVDKDNE

-2018 KTTLYQYPIGKTADT
+2018 KTTLYKYPSGKTADT

-2046 AFWGSSNLRSVVI
+2046 AFWGSSNLKSVVI

-2074 HSLTDVYY
+2074 YSLTDVYY

-2125 PTCTKEGYTTH
+2125 PTCTKE
-2136 TCACGD
+2136 
-2142 SYVDSY
+2142 
-2148 TNALGHDFD
+2148 
-2157 AWKQTKAPTC
+2157 
-2167 TEKGTE
+2167 
-2173 TRTCTRCNAFE
+2173 
-2184 IRDVASTGHHHNA
+2184 
-2197 DVTAPTCT
+2197 
-2205 AKGYTTHT
+2205 GYTTHT

-2270 TTHHAAKAATCTEI
+2270 TTHHAAKAATCTEKGWEAYDTCNRCDYTTYKEIPATGHNYIAKVFAPTCTVKGYTTHTCITCGDSYTDEYTDSLGHDRIHHAAKAATCTEI
-2284 GWDAYDTCSRCNYTT
+2284 GWEAYDTCSRCDYTT

-2308 HHNADV
+2308 HHNAVV

-2336 DSYTDALGH
+2336 DS
-2345 SYGAWTQTKAPTCTA
+2345 
-2360 KGTETR
+2360 
-2366 TCTRCNASEARDVA
+2366 
-2380 SLGHNH
+2380 
-2386 DAVVT
+2386 
-2391 APTCTEKGYTTHTCA
+2391 
-2406 CGDSHVDSY
+2406 
-2415 TDALGHDF
+2415 
-2423 GAWKQT
+2423 
-2429 KAPTCTKKGT
+2429 
-2439 ETRTCTRCNAFEIRD
+2439 
-2454 VASTGHHHNADV
+2454 
-2466 TAPTCTA
+2466 
-2473 KGYTTHTCACG
+2473 
-2484 DSYVDTYTDAL
+2484 YTDAL

-2566 SAGHPKISWN
+2566 SAGHPKIYWN

-2584 WVYRSTDGTNFS
+2584 WVYRSTDGKNFS

-2608 NSTTI
+2608 NSTKI

-2748 PKLSWV
+2748 PKLTWK

-2774 YWDSTTNT
+2774 YWDSTTKT

-2808 ANSALSASV
+2808 ANSARSASV